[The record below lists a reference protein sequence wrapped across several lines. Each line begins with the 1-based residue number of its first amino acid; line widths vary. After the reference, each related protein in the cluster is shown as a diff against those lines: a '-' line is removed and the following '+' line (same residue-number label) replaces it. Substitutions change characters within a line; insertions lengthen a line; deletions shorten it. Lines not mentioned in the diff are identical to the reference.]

1 MLDKGSLSFS
11 GIATAVGY
19 ACWLAFIQR
28 LPDDQPKRL
37 DVQYPEVLR
46 HRRFQIL
53 HQAWLLEFVLPDFA
67 AGSAESIV
75 EFAAAGDR

>member
-11 GIATAVGY
+11 GIATAVEY
-19 ACWLAFIQR
+19 VCWLAFIQR
-28 LPDDQPKRL
+28 LPDGQSKRL
-37 DVQYPEVLR
+37 GVQYPEVLQ

-53 HQAWLLEFVLPDFA
+53 HRAWILEFALPDFA
-67 AGSAESIV
+67 AGPVESIV